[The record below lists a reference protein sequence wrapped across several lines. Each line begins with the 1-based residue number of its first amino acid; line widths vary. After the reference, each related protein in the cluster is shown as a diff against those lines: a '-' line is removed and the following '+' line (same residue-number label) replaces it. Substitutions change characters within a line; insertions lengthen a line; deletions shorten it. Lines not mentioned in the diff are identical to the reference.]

1 MVMEPGSGLY
11 CSAGRG
17 NRRPFAARRRLP
29 PVKDQLV
36 GLELRYRDEGSR
48 SRYFHRGIYFAQRAR
63 GMAQRNGQAAIDRRV
78 RQELDGQ
85 GVYRVG
91 NVAQQELRP
100 DRRLYWRASDLWRR
114 SEVPVLS
121 LPTSTQ

>member
-1 MVMEPGSGLY
+1 MVLEPGSGLY

-29 PVKDQLV
+29 PVEDQLV
-36 GLELRYRDEGSR
+36 GLEPRYRDEGSR
-48 SRYFHRGIYFAQRAR
+48 SRYFYRGIYFAQRAC
-63 GMAQRNGQAAIDRRV
+63 GMAQRDGQAAIDRRV

-91 NVAQQELRP
+91 NMAQQELRP
-100 DRRLYWRASDLWRR
+100 DRRLYWRVSDLWCR